1 MKITQQK
8 TDRTRTCIPDYVGWV
23 NGKPFHQTPIKITYG
38 GRIIAQIKKYIS
50 TENRKKNTTRR
61 KYGLAGAINNPHGRC
76 QTGKIEDIADRLQKE
91 AGQNNMQP
99 IRDSQ
104 RRLRIDVN
112 AKHIAIKKTDD
123 AECQGMGE
131 AMEIWEEWTAECIS
145 KKKGQLKPKISH
157 IHDIEWGKEIQV
169 TEDLQT
175 IRRQAEITKIIQEE
189 PGTETWLNQEYAE
202 QDINRELRNATNRK
216 AHGRDG
222 IPGEA
227 YKETREWATKPI
239 TRITNAIKE
248 GHAIPENWTN
258 GTIAYIYKNQG
269 GPDEWGELQTHIP
282 NANHM

>member
-99 IRDSQ
+99 VWDFQ
-104 RRLRIDVN
+104 RRPRTEIN
-112 AKHIAIKKTDD
+112 TIHIAIKTTDG

-131 AMEIWEEWTAECIS
+131 TRKRWGGWTSEFFS
-145 KKKGQLKPKISH
+145 KKKGQLKPKIAQ
-157 IHDIEWGKEIQV
+157 IRDLEWE
-169 TEDLQT
+169 
-175 IRRQAEITKIIQEE
+175 
-189 PGTETWLNQEYAE
+189 
-202 QDINRELRNATNRK
+202 
-216 AHGRDG
+216 
-222 IPGEA
+222 
-227 YKETREWATKPI
+227 
-239 TRITNAIKE
+239 
-248 GHAIPENWTN
+248 
-258 GTIAYIYKNQG
+258 
-269 GPDEWGELQTHIP
+269 
-282 NANHM
+282 